1 MCKIAYPANNVRY
14 VEKKEK
20 LPVSL
25 ISYLEILKHLDL
37 CHCAYIDKKSDDLL
51 EMQIVCLLCD

>member
-1 MCKIAYPANNVRY
+1 M
-14 VEKKEK
+14 EKKEK